1 MLTFKYVVSKLIFVT
16 KASLAKSYKIFLFPE
31 ISNPAPSVDVA
42 FVALLANNIVLSLM
56 STIVE
61 LIIVVL
67 PSTIKLPLIVTVPLL
82 LSGEGLIIKLDG
94 PFSSPVNVKLFK
106 LLLISLI
113 VTLLKIISPQ
123 IFKFCLNIVSEYK
136 LINLL
141 VEISIF
147 SPEASI
153 NNG

>member
-1 MLTFKYVVSKLIFVT
+1 M
-16 KASLAKSYKIFLFPE
+16 
-31 ISNPAPSVDVA
+31 
-42 FVALLANNIVLSLM
+42 LANNNFLSLM

-67 PSTIKLPLIVTVPLL
+67 PSTIKLPLIVTTPLL
-82 LSGEGLIIKLDG
+82 LSGDGLIIKLGG

-106 LLLISLI
+106 LLLLSFI
-113 VTLLKIISPQ
+113 VIVLKIISPQ

-153 NNG
+153 SNG